1 MKSDA
6 LYQKFVQ
13 KWDEVTELPPQT
25 VGPFTPV
32 YKRTVP
38 FFKVAPWRFLVPLS
52 FVLAAGVALI
62 LQVTAV
68 QIATLLQRGF

>member
-25 VGPFTPV
+25 VGPLTPV

-38 FFKVAPWRFLVPLS
+38 IFKVAPWRLFVPLA
-52 FVLAAGVALI
+52 FTLAAGFALI